1 MAARSLRVV
10 AVTPLYPPESRVGAW
25 LTTHE
30 FLRHLA
36 AKGHDVHVVAYMG
49 NGAYDIDGVHVH
61 PRACNPDEVLA
72 GCDVM
77 ISHLGDNQQA
87 AGEAE
92 DRGLPLVRMV
102 HGITPTAHMAL
113 EDFPCALAVFNS
125 HSLADAIHHDCP
137 SIVAHP
143 PADLDQVRVD
153 KPGGRVTLVNLS
165 PEKGGGLFWRLAKDM
180 NDVPFLAVRGGYG
193 NQLTPHKLKNVQLVG
208 PIEDMRDVYRQTR
221 ILLVPSEAETWGRVG
236 LEAMASGI
244 PVIAHPT
251 PGLRESLGDAASFI
265 DRADTAAWATEVRRL
280 MRPAEWSDASD
291 KARAHAARFDP
302 LPELERFR
310 KALVKVVS

>member
-10 AVTPLYPPESRVGAW
+10 AVTPYYPPESRVGAW

-30 FLRHLA
+30 FLRYLA
-36 AKGHDVHVVAYMG
+36 SKGHDVHAVAYMG
-49 NGAYDIDGVHVH
+49 NGAYVLDGVNVH
-61 PRACNPDEVLA
+61 SRHSDPDEVLA

-92 DRGLPLVRMV
+92 ARGLPLVRMV
-102 HGITPTAHMAL
+102 HGYLPTAHLAL
-113 EDFPCALAVFNS
+113 QDHPCSLAVFNS
-125 HSLADAIHHDCP
+125 HSLAEAIPHDCP

-143 PADLDQVRVD
+143 PADLDAVRVD

-165 PEKGGGLFWRLAKDM
+165 PEKGGALFWRLAQSM
-180 NDVPFLAVRGGYG
+180 HEVQFLAVRGGYG
-193 NQLTPHKLKNVQLVG
+193 NQLTPVKLKNARLVG
-208 PIEDMRDVYRQTR
+208 PFEDMRDVYRQTR
-221 ILLVPSEAETWGRVG
+221 ILLMPSEAETWGRVG

-251 PGLRESLGDAASFI
+251 PGLRESLGDAASFV
-265 DRADTAAWATEVRRL
+265 DRDDTQAWITEVRRL
-280 MRPAEWSDASD
+280 MRPEAWSEASD

-310 KALVKVVS
+310 KALVKVAR